1 MPKTIKSI
9 DELKQ
14 IAANED
20 GMECFISLAGGIAK
34 SSKLIKYHQ
43 PTDKFY
49 IINYIDDTTQ
59 ELKPQQL
66 FNKQHT
72 NIGEAI
78 QKNCLFAYC

>member
-14 IAANED
+14 IADNED
-20 GMECFISLAGGIAK
+20 GAECFISLAGGVVK
-34 SSKLIKYHQ
+34 SSKLIKYHK

-49 IINYIDDTTQ
+49 IINLVDDTTQ
-59 ELKPQQL
+59 ELKPKQL
-66 FNKQHT
+66 LNKQYT